1 MPLFT
6 MPRNYS
12 LSSKKGHVI
21 TFVKGEKTHVPPE
34 CVPETV
40 AIGAVPEIPTD
51 FLPPEKA
58 EVQVMPVEDKKKIA
72 FAAFEKMLLRSQR
85 GDFSASGLPNI
96 QRLETLM
103 GLPVDIKERDSLWTE
118 FNTYKNEA
126 A

>member
-34 CVPETV
+34 CVPEAV
-40 AIGAVPEIPTD
+40 AIGAVPDVPTD

-58 EVQVMPVEDKKKIA
+58 EAQVMPMEEKKKTV

-96 QRLETLM
+96 QKLEALTGFPL
-103 GLPVDIKERDSLWTE
+103 DIKERDSLWME
-118 FNTYKNEA
+118 FNSYKNEA